1 MKLPKLTKWDK
12 LEITWQD
19 ASVDNCVTD
28 SAKFLRELKPCI
40 RRTLGY
46 YIGTKNNCVCIAE
59 TDDRDADVWDVT
71 PQDCE
76 RINTIPIGMILA
88 LKVLQ

>member
-46 YIGTKNNCVCIAE
+46 YIGTKNNCVCI
-59 TDDRDADVWDVT
+59 
-71 PQDCE
+71 
-76 RINTIPIGMILA
+76 NTIPLGMILA